1 MLLYIIVLFILIT
14 FVVVIVV
21 EQYIVGDKI
30 YGLNQQLLLIGYV

>member
-14 FVVVIVV
+14 FVVVVVV

-30 YGLNQQLLLIGYV
+30 YALNKQLLLIGYV